1 MSRDPITG
9 IFTRPIN
16 SFSDPVL
23 GEVID
28 PNDATLT
35 FNGFDAGITDS
46 TAPPKDGL
54 GATDNAVTRFDGTT
68 GIFLQN
74 SLVTVDDS
82 GNIAT
87 PGTITATGTIVS
99 PTISDLPASLA
110 QFNVKP
116 ANSGATNTANMVAAL
131 ASGRPLVAGPG
142 TYNFS
147 GNMTLVAATTLSG
160 AGTESTLFNFASST
174 GIVAGSFTLQLSDMM
189 ITTGGVGVTIGTTL
203 VANFFS
209 IVQNVYFHVCPTGID
224 VHNGSIVRILD
235 CDFDGYTS
243 AGIGITAELN
253 ADAGDSLIDGC
264 WFLTN
269 GGVGGGASNAAV
281 FLSSGGGWKT
291 ANCKMVG
298 GNRGVW
304 YRANYTGASS
314 SLIIT
319 GNSIEGMAQQCIAL
333 TNASATLG
341 DFYNLA
347 ISTCQMG
354 SSGGT
359 AILIDSSGTRQ
370 WVHVA
375 EINNIVSRNDAGLA
389 TINADGVDG
398 LNISGGSYGDSGAGT
413 TTAVIIGSHCTNGT
427 VYLPTIT
434 NHTNR
439 FTNASATVNVVNL
452 AGNLAVTA
460 AKTVSITNSL
470 TIAGTDGS
478 TVNVGAGGTIQPIA
492 YNPLTF
498 AAPIT
503 NSLAGDVTLN
513 NIANYFAGPVVA
525 QGSVGTWFVSGT
537 VTVLDTA
544 GAATFFAKLW
554 DGTTVIAS
562 GAYSTAGAS
571 FNGSF
576 SLSGFITSPA
586 GNLRID
592 VRDIGATTGLI
603 KANQTGNAKDSTI
616 TAYRIG

>member
-1 MSRDPITG
+1 MARDPVTG
-9 IFTRPIN
+9 IFTRPVN

-28 PNDATLT
+28 PNDATLL
-35 FNGFDAGITDS
+35 FVAYDDGITDS
-46 TAPPKDGL
+46 TAPPLDGL
-54 GATDNAVTRFDGTT
+54 GATDNAAVRWDGAT
-68 GIFLQN
+68 GIFTQN
-74 SLVTVDDS
+74 SLVIIDDS
-82 GNIAT
+82 GNITT
-87 PGTITATGTIVS
+87 PGTVTGTNV
-99 PTISDLPASLA
+99 SDLPASLS
-110 QFNVKP
+110 QFNVKIG
-116 ANSGATNTANMVAAL
+116 NSGATNTANMVAAL

-147 GNMTLVAATTLSG
+147 GNMTLTAATVLSG
-160 AGTESTLFNFASST
+160 SGKETTLFNFASST
-174 GIVAGSFTLQLSDMM
+174 GIVAGAFTLQLSNLT
-189 ITTGGVGVTIGTTL
+189 ITTGGVGVTVGT
-203 VANFFS
+203 AIASNFFS
-209 IVQNVYFHVCPTGID
+209 VIRDIYFHVCSTGVD
-224 VHNGSIVRILD
+224 VHNGQVTRILD

-269 GGVGGGASNAAV
+269 GGVGGGGSNAAV
-281 FLSSGGGWKT
+281 FLSSGGGWKI
-291 ANCKMVG
+291 ANCKTVG

-333 TNASATLG
+333 TNVSATLG

-439 FTNASATVNVVNL
+439 FTNASATVNVVNV
-452 AGNLAVTA
+452 AGNFAVTA

-470 TIAGTDGS
+470 TFGGTDGS
-478 TVNVGAGGTIQPIA
+478 TVAFGAGGTIQPIA
-492 YNPLTF
+492 YDANF
-498 AAPIT
+498 SAPIT
-503 NSLAGDVTLN
+503 NSLTGDVALN
-513 NIANYFAGPVVA
+513 NTANYFAGPTVA
-525 QGSVGTWFVSGT
+525 QGSTGTWFASGT

-544 GAATFFAKLW
+544 GAAGFFAKLW

-562 GAYSTAGAS
+562 CAYTTGGAN
-571 FNGSF
+571 FNGGIV
-576 SLSGFITSPA
+576 LSGFITSPA

-592 VRDIGATTGLI
+592 VRDITSTSGVI
-603 KANQTGNAKDSTI
+603 KANQTSNGNKDSTI
-616 TAYRIG
+616 TAYRIK